1 MSRNISQKK
10 GLALGSIFALIVS
23 LFGALP
29 AQAAATE
36 GSNIAIRPVAGTTF
50 GGVVYNEFD
59 LYAQLLPGQTND
71 AFSTSLEW
79 KIEVTSGID
88 MDVMYHVDSSAIT
101 AVDQDTDS
109 SSPGTIPVIAAT
121 PTASLASASVA
132 AFGASTVS
140 SGVSY
145 LTVKAHSTSGALTWS
160 QVTLKITAWID
171 EITVGDGV
179 TTGDG
184 VRDADEWYTEET
196 VTLYNASGLPWTA
209 NWSAPNALDQHVT
222 ASATITGVNFT
233 NIGNGKFFLAVSSSE
248 ALLFGPSVAQQESSS
263 PLAGSV
269 LAARSGVISSSWA
282 INQISESQ
290 SVSFNLRYD
299 PAGTGGTYTAGNSI
313 GVSTSYAAVA
323 PGIDTLTMSAT
334 ANANVSGSGQA
345 YTVRGNQTYT
355 FKVFAATGSTS
366 VSKNVTV
373 TIGGTALVTS
383 STLVSI
389 NGGAFVTAYPAA
401 GITVAT
407 GTDGYGTFTVGTSG
421 FIQDEYFTLRANVG
435 NVQSDLVTVTVK
447 DPTYIVDSAYDIYV
461 TKPGT
466 AVAIAYT
473 VNDQWGESSAVSN
486 HYLKVTRGGTGFA
499 YATTV
504 SYLAVTA
511 GTATLNFTPEAATK
525 TGSATVQVQVV
536 KRVNGAYVNDGN
548 AKSVTVNV
556 SATADAFSTG
566 LAASYSASISYFPS
580 TVSWTTVTAKVANTG
595 SAVVVTG
602 DGLVFRQSS
611 AVPATTS
618 GTITVRGDGSLNYTF
633 DVASLLEGS
642 FTMTLTTGGTSTTS
656 LLVVDAAAHNAG
668 ASIDFD
674 TTEIAAGRTKI
685 VTGTVKDANGNPV
698 ATGDTASIL
707 VTYAGTAGIP
717 VGSMPTSTDADGNFK
732 VSILTSAADNGTI
745 TLTAVY
751 SKNGA
756 STATAQ
762 KITKVQTI
770 TVGAGTSAS
779 SDDQKVNAGSFKGYV
794 AVYAKGYEGQ
804 RLSAK
809 VGNDWVVVPALASN
823 FVRVVEFTG
832 AGYTIAVRIY
842 IDRVLV
848 DTITVTTK

>member
-1 MSRNISQKK
+1 MSRNMSQKK
-10 GLALGSIFALIVS
+10 GLALGSIFALVVS
-23 LFGALP
+23 LFSALP

-36 GSNIAIRPVAGTTF
+36 GANIAIRPVAGTTF

-59 LYAQLLPGQTND
+59 LYAQLLPGQSND
-71 AFSTSLEW
+71 AFSSSLEW
-79 KIEVTSGID
+79 RIEVTSGID

-109 SSPGTIPVIAAT
+109 SSPGTIPVIGAT
-121 PTASLASASVA
+121 PTASLASASFA

-145 LTVKAHSTSGALTWS
+145 LTVKAHTTSGALTWS

-171 EITVGDGV
+171 EITVGDGI

-184 VRDADEWYTEET
+184 VIDADEWYTEET

-209 NWSAPNALDQHVT
+209 NWSAPSALDQHVT

-233 NIGNGKFFLAVSSSE
+233 NIGSGKFFLAVSSSE
-248 ALLFGPSVAQQESSS
+248 NALFSGNQQESSS
-263 PLAGSV
+263 PLSGTV

-282 INQISESQ
+282 INAISESQ

-299 PAGTGGTYTAGNSI
+299 PAGTGGSYTSGNSI

-334 ANANVSGSGQA
+334 ANANISGSGQA
-345 YTVRGNQTYT
+345 YTVRGNETYT
-355 FKVFAATGSTS
+355 FTVFAATGSTS

-373 TIGGTALVTS
+373 TVGGTTLVTS
-383 STLVSI
+383 STLISI
-389 NGGAFVTAYPAA
+389 NGGAFLTAYPAD
-401 GITVAT
+401 GFTVET
-407 GTDGYGTFTVGTSG
+407 GTDGFGSFTIATSG
-421 FIQDEYFTLRANVG
+421 FVEDDNFTLAANVG
-435 NVQSDLVTVTVK
+435 NVESDTVTVTVK

-473 VNDQWGESSAVSN
+473 VDDQWGESSAASN

-504 SYLAVTA
+504 SYLAVSA
-511 GTATLNFTPEAATK
+511 GSATLNFTPEAATT
-525 TGSATVQVQVV
+525 TGSATVDVQVV
-536 KRVNGAYVNDGN
+536 KRVNGAYVNDGT

-595 SAVVVTG
+595 SAVVVSG

-611 AVPATTS
+611 TVTATS
-618 GTITVRGDGSLNYTF
+618 SDTITVRGDGSLNYTF

-656 LLVVDAAAHNAG
+656 LLVVDAAAHDAG
-668 ASIDFD
+668 ATIEFD

-732 VSILTSAADNGTI
+732 VSILTSAADNGSM

-751 SKNGA
+751 SKDGA
-756 STATAQ
+756 STPTAQ

-770 TVGAGTSAS
+770 TVGAGTAAS
-779 SDDQKVNAGSFKGYV
+779 SDQKVNAGSFKGYV

-809 VGNDWVVVPALASN
+809 IGNDWVVVDSLASD
-823 FVRVVEFTG
+823 FERVVDFTG